1 MSVEL
6 GYRDQVAVLRLN
18 RPQALNALNKSMIVQ
33 ISERLEDVAAS
44 DAQALLIVGEGGK
57 AFSAGADVKELLR
70 QDADTQRS
78 TARRGQTAF
87 AKIDAL
93 DIPSVAI
100 INGAAFGGG
109 MELAMACTFR
119 IATAN
124 ARLGLP
130 EIKLGILPAYGGT
143 QRLPKLV
150 GVSRAVE
157 MIATGRAIGAEEAER
172 IGLVHRIVEM
182 TDPVEAGLQFLSEMG
197 MPLPAALRPALLA
210 TQSAIA
216 LPLDMGLQLEAELF
230 AVASQTHDAGEGMQA
245 FVEKRKP
252 TFIGR

>member
-6 GYRDQVAVLRLN
+6 TYRDQVAVLRLN
-18 RPQALNALNKSMIVQ
+18 RPQALNALNASMIAQ
-33 ISERLEDVAAS
+33 IGERLDEVTAS
-44 DAQALLIVGEGGK
+44 DAQALMIVSEGGK

-70 QDADTQRS
+70 QDADSQRS
-78 TARRGQTAF
+78 TARRGQAAF
-87 AKIDAL
+87 AKLDGL
-93 DIPSVAI
+93 DIPSVAV

-124 ARLGLP
+124 SRFGLP

-150 GVSRAVE
+150 GTSRAVE

-182 TDPVEAGLQFLSEMG
+182 VDPVEAGLCFLSEMG
-197 MPLPAALRPALLA
+197 MPFPAALVHALLA
-210 TQSAIA
+210 TKSASV
-216 LPLDMGLQLEAELF
+216 LPLDMGLRLEAELF
-230 AVASQTHDAGEGMQA
+230 AVASQTHDASEGMQA

-252 TFIGR
+252 MFIGQ